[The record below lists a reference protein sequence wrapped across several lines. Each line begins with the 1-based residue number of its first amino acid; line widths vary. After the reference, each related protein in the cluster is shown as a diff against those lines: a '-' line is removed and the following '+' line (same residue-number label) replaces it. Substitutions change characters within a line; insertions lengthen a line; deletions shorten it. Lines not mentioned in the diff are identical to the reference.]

1 MDLFRSMKAFV
12 LTVKTG
18 SFASASISLNTS
30 PQMVAKYILFLETQ
44 LGLKLLNRTTRSQN
58 LTEFGK

>member
-1 MDLFRSMKAFV
+1 
-12 LTVKTG
+12 
-18 SFASASISLNTS
+18 
-30 PQMVAKYILFLETQ
+30 MVAKYILFLETQ

>member
-1 MDLFRSMKAFV
+1 M
-12 LTVKTG
+12 TVKTG